1 MNKRY
6 KIVKDKTDIQPDRET
21 IRKHGE
27 KGWNKLR
34 SYMAKKQLLSIAKKA
49 QSMFDQLPE
58 DMPLDDWM
66 ESHIAQMDKMMD
78 SVYDSF
84 DYDQSKNQHDDL
96 IDFKTDLHENL
107 RDFLLS
113 ADVHQ
118 RPDVSS
124 RFYDYGANPDGE
136 ESEDPNQYE
145 LPFSMEERPEIAQ
158 EIDDIKSILE
168 SMDALTDAALNKY
181 SAISKRSISPY
192 IQRQFEK
199 AFKYFKE
206 GYLRLMDL

>member
-1 MNKRY
+1 
-6 KIVKDKTDIQPDRET
+6 
-21 IRKHGE
+21 
-27 KGWNKLR
+27 
-34 SYMAKKQLLSIAKKA
+34 MAKKQLIAIAKKA
-49 QSMFDQLPE
+49 QSMFDRLPE
-58 DMPLDDWM
+58 NMPLDDWM

-78 SVYDSF
+78 SVHDSF
-84 DYDQSKNQHDDL
+84 DYDQSKNQNHDL
-96 IDFKTDLHENL
+96 IDFKSEIHENL
-107 RDFLLS
+107 RDFLMG
-113 ADVHQ
+113 AEIHQ

-124 RFYDYGANPDGE
+124 RFYDYGANPNEE
-136 ESEDPNQYE
+136 ESGDPNQYE

-168 SMDALTDAALNKY
+168 SMDALTNAALNKY
-181 SAISKRSISPY
+181 SAVSKRSISPY